1 LQILGMI
8 LGGTLSSVSL
18 VLQTLTDGVDR
29 ERGAIEARIAKGGT
43 RFEAF
48 APLILAPC
56 APPPCRSSMS

>member
-1 LQILGMI
+1 LPI

-18 VLQTLTDGVDR
+18 VLQTLPHGVDR
-29 ERGAIEARIAKGGT
+29 ERAIEARSAQGGT